1 MNRYLIA
8 SIVLL
13 SVSVHSAGALNLLK
27 AEPGK
32 GMLKEGAVVF
42 VDDGTCGK
50 GKVKRVLGGNG
61 SKGIPRKTTC
71 VAAPK

>member
-1 MNRYLIA
+1 
-8 SIVLL
+8 
-13 SVSVHSAGALNLLK
+13 
-27 AEPGK
+27 
-32 GMLKEGAVVF
+32 MLKEGAVVF